1 MATREQAGQRR
12 SLARN
17 VGLVGAIG
25 VAIAGMAPTLAM
37 NLNPQEP
44 AEHVGAA
51 VPLVFA
57 LATAAVLLVAWCFA
71 RLARLH
77 PHAGSV
83 YSFVGATLG
92 PRTGFVAGWSLL
104 GAYLSF
110 QVVTISGFAVFGQS
124 FLRSTGLWAEASA
137 DVIAIAGGVILLIVA
152 LSSTN
157 SVTTLLL
164 ALEGLA
170 IVAMLTL
177 AGIVL
182 AHVARGGGP
191 AGDADPSALFTLPEG
206 AGLAALA
213 LGLSFG
219 FLSFAGFEQAAT
231 LGEDARDPRRS
242 IPFALLATA
251 ALGGIV
257 YVLITSAQVLGIG
270 TTREDM
276 QRFENSP
283 GLLQDLGDLY
293 VGTWAG
299 DAMEALATF
308 SALGGALALIVATSR
323 LLFAFSRDLA
333 PRLPTARVAGGNG
346 TPRVA
351 ALTALGFGLAGYFGV
366 RLLAGATPKDA
377 FFWWST
383 AGAIAILVP
392 YLVLTVGA
400 LAVFARFRGWRRLE
414 VLVPIIAFA
423 TIGYTITVTLYPP
436 GTGAYLVIPF
446 VVLAWIVASALVVL
460 ARPGI
465 GERVRQGLLGI
476 PPEV

>member
-1 MATREQAGQRR
+1 MATREQAETRR
-12 SLARN
+12 SLTRS

-57 LATAAVLLVAWCFA
+57 LATVAVLLVAWCFA

-110 QVVTISGFAVFGQS
+110 QVVTISGVAVFGRS
-124 FLRSTGLWAEASA
+124 FLSSTGIWPGANA
-137 DVIAIAGGVILLIVA
+137 DLIALAGGVVLLVVA

-170 IVAMLTL
+170 ILAMLTL

-182 AHVARGGGP
+182 AHVARGDGPEGGSDP
-191 AGDADPSALFTLPEG
+191 AALFTLPEG

-219 FLSFAGFEQAAT
+219 FLSFAGFEQVAT
-231 LGEDARDPRRS
+231 LGEDARNPQRS

-251 ALGGIV
+251 LLGGVVYIV
-257 YVLITSAQVLGIG
+257 ITSAQVLGIG
-270 TTREDM
+270 TSADALR
-276 QRFENSP
+276 RFENSP

-293 VGTWAG
+293 VGAWAG

-308 SALGGALALIVATSR
+308 SALGGALALVVATSR

-351 ALTALGFGLAGYFGV
+351 ALTAIGFGLAGYFGV
-366 RLLAGATPKDA
+366 RLLAGASPKDA

-392 YLVLTVGA
+392 YLILTVGA
-400 LAVFARFRGWRRLE
+400 VLVFVRFRGLHRLE
-414 VLVPIIAFA
+414 TLIPIVALAVIA
-423 TIGYTITVTLYPP
+423 YTITVTLYPP
-436 GTGAYLVIPF
+436 GQGAYLVIPF
-446 VVLAWIVASALVVL
+446 VVLAWIVASTLLVVT
-460 ARPGI
+460 RPGI
-465 GERVRQGLLGI
+465 GDRVRAGLLGT
-476 PPEV
+476 PADD